1 MSKIILLLIFSW
13 MGLNSL
19 QAQPPRTGGEIR
31 INVESPEKQTIAF
44 ASVSLLRQDSS
55 LVRAQMTDSMGH
67 TEFVNLPQANYI
79 IKISYVN
86 YETYHSEPIDL
97 LSKPEHQAVVVL
109 QPAAGLIGN
118 VTVTAKKPLVQ
129 FMPDKT
135 VINVEAGITNAGAT
149 VMEVLEKSP
158 GVTVDRDG
166 NVSLKGRA
174 NVQVMIDGKLT
185 QLSGSDLQNLLNG
198 MNASQVETIELMD
211 NPPAKY
217 DAAGNSGIINIRL
230 KKIKQKGFNG
240 TLTVGLGHGK
250 RYKNNNS
257 LMLNY
262 RNGDWNYFFNY
273 SLVANQYQMDLWAIR
288 TNYAPNGSI
297 TAILEQPYTT
307 LGSGKTHNLRTGV
320 DYSLSK
326 KTTLG
331 AAFTGTYLIR
341 DNDGKAN
348 ASWKNNAG
356 SVDSTIVTTSN
367 NYSRLKQG
375 GFNFNMRHSFNSKEE
390 LAADVDVIGYDI
402 STDQYFENVSSV
414 TGSKPDASRGDI
426 PSDIKI
432 FSAKADYSKQFR
444 SVLWEAG
451 WKTSRVNTDNFARY
465 EYLDN
470 NTWKEDLGK
479 SNHFLYKE
487 DIHALYSS
495 FSLKSGR
502 WSTQG
507 GLRYEYT
514 NYKAKQLGNAI
525 VKDSS
530 FNRDYH
536 SLFPT
541 LFVSYEA
548 DSVNTFTF
556 RAGRRIDRPGFQ
568 KLNPFVFIIN
578 KYTFQQGN
586 PYFLPQYTWNGE
598 ISHQYKDILST
609 GVSYS
614 ITNDYFSQIFLTNPD
629 GTIVYTEGNVGKM
642 RNLGASMS
650 IQLPV
655 ASWWSLSGQAVFNR
669 KIIEGILWKEYKAT
683 INQGT
688 FSMNNQFRFKKGWS
702 AELTGV
708 LVTRAQND
716 LQEVLDPTGQVSIG
730 ASKQILKNKG
740 TLRLVVRDIFY
751 TQAMAGWSY
760 FEKSIE
766 YFKLMRDTRVAVL
779 SFTWR
784 FGKSMKQVRRS
795 SGSAQELIERA
806 GSVN

>member
-1 MSKIILLLIFSW
+1 MRKILLLSIFFWSCSHY
-13 MGLNSL
+13 LH
-19 QAQPPRTGGEIR
+19 AQPAQTAGEIR
-31 INVESPEKQTIAF
+31 ITVESTEKQPIAF

-55 LVRAQMTDSMGH
+55 LIKSLMTDSLGRAV
-67 TEFVNLPQANYI
+67 FSSLASGSYLLKV
-79 IKISYVN
+79 SYVN
-86 YETYHSEPIDL
+86 YETYHSELIDL
-97 LSKPEHQAVVVL
+97 SSKPDFQSRILL

-174 NVQVMIDGKLT
+174 NVQIMIDGKLT

-230 KKIKQKGFNG
+230 KRVKQKGFNG
-240 TLTVGLGHGK
+240 TLTVAGGHGL
-250 RYKNNNS
+250 RYKNNNG
-257 LMLNY
+257 LIINY
-262 RNGDWNYFFNY
+262 RTGDWNYFFNY
-273 SLVANQYQMDLWAIR
+273 SVVNNGNQMDLWAIR
-288 TNYAPNGSI
+288 TNYKPDGTIASV
-297 TAILEQPYTT
+297 LEQPYKT
-307 LGSGKTHNLRTGV
+307 LGTATTHNLRAGV
-320 DYSLSK
+320 DYSLNK

-331 AAFTGTYLIR
+331 FAFTGTYLIR
-341 DNDGKAN
+341 DNDGRAN
-348 ASWKNNAG
+348 ASWKNNTG
-356 SVDSTIVTTSN
+356 TVDSTIVTTSN

-375 GFNFNMRHSFNSKEE
+375 GLNFNMRHSFNSKEE
-390 LAADVDVIGYDI
+390 LAADVDLIGYKI
-402 STDQYFENVSSV
+402 LTDQHFENLSSV
-414 TGSKPDASRGDI
+414 VGSQADASRGNI

-432 FSAKADYSKQFR
+432 FSAKADYSKQLR
-444 SVLWEAG
+444 NLLWEAG

-470 NTWKEDLGK
+470 STWKEDLGK

-495 FSLKSGR
+495 FTLKSGR

-514 NYKAKQLGNAI
+514 GYNAKQLGNAV

-530 FNRDYH
+530 FNRNYH

-541 LFVSYEA
+541 FFVSYEA

-586 PYFLPQYTWNGE
+586 PYFLPQYTWNSE

-629 GTIVYTEGNVGKM
+629 GTIVYTEGNIGKM
-642 RNLGASMS
+642 RNLGVSMS
-650 IQLPV
+650 VQLPI

-669 KIIEGILWKEYKAT
+669 KLIEGTLWREYKAT

-688 FSMNNQFRFKKGWS
+688 FSMNNQFKFKKGWS
-702 AELTGV
+702 AELSGFF
-708 LVTRAQND
+708 VTRAQND
-716 LQEVLDPTGQVSIG
+716 LQEVLDPTGQLSVG
-730 ASKQILKNKG
+730 ASKQVLKNKG
-740 TLRLVVRDIFY
+740 TLRLVVRDVFY

-766 YFKLMRDTRVAVL
+766 YFKLMRDTRVAIL

-784 FGKSMKQVRRS
+784 FGKSMKQVKRS